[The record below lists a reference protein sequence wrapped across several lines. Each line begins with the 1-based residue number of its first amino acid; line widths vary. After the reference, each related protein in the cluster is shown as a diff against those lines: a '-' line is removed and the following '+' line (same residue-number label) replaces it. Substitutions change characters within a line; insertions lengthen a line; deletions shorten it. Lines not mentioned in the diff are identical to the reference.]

1 MVIRQKEDT
10 TLQKKNAFFH
20 VYFFWQLSSLKNLSN
35 VFYMR
40 FDLRLFGKIPEFA
53 VFHFPNVLIKAPII
67 AFVEIFMQF
76 DPLGEM
82 LFQ

>member
-1 MVIRQKEDT
+1 
-10 TLQKKNAFFH
+10 
-20 VYFFWQLSSLKNLSN
+20 
-35 VFYMR
+35 MR